1 MTSRNYL
8 AIAGLVVGVV
18 GLGVAI
24 NQPFDSKTIQWAA
37 FLTGTAGF
45 ITGMLIATTADSE
58 PMS

>member
-1 MTSRNYL
+1 MNTRSYL
-8 AIAGLVVGVV
+8 AIVGLVVGIA

-45 ITGMLIATTADSE
+45 VTGMMVACTGKSE